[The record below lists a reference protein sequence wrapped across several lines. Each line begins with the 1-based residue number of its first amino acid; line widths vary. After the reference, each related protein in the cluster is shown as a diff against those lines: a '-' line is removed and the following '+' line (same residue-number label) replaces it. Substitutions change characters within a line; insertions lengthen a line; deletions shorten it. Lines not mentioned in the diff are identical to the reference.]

1 MTIHLAILDADIP
14 VRPHYH
20 RNGLYSTQY
29 RSIIEPAVHR
39 LSQSHLHPAP
49 IKLVVSAWDT
59 IGGVYPPEH
68 LLQPPTA
75 TTTVSSNNNNKN
87 DQDTNITS
95 LLITGSASSAYET
108 ATNPWITP
116 LKTFIRR
123 IYIHHPHIKLIGGCF
138 GHQLIAAA
146 LLPDSTRVEQCP
158 LGREVGVHAVRLAPR
173 FERAFG
179 PALGGKRAL
188 RMQMMHGDWVVSSSP
203 SSLPGG
209 GGSNTDSTTGTATT
223 PTAKSMNINSKEKNI
238 TNLPKP
244 WLNIGWTEQ
253 CPIQGLYLPGR
264 VLTLQGHFEIDSG
277 GMALVASEFGP
288 VLGWS
293 AEVARVHQER
303 IAWEGG
309 VDDGDVV
316 ADVIALF
323 LVGGEVVSPVSRL

>member
-1 MTIHLAILDADIP
+1 MTIHLAILDVDIP

-39 LSQSHLHPAP
+39 LSQSHLHPDP
-49 IKLVVSAWDT
+49 IELVVSSWD
-59 IGGVYPPEH
+59 ILGGVYPPEH
-68 LLQPPTA
+68 LLQPPPA
-75 TTTVSSNNNNKN
+75 TTASTTTTNNNNKH
-87 DQDTNITS
+87 DKITS
-95 LLITGSASSAYET
+95 LLITGSASSAYQT
-108 ATNPWITP
+108 TTNPWITP

-123 IYIHHPHIKLIGGCF
+123 IYTHHPHIKLIGGCF

-158 LGREVGVHAVRLAPR
+158 FGREVGVHAVRLAPR

-179 PALGGKRAL
+179 PVLGGKRAL
-188 RMQMMHGDWVVSSSP
+188 RMQMMHGDWVVSSSYSHP
-203 SSLPGG
+203 
-209 GGSNTDSTTGTATT
+209 A
-223 PTAKSMNINSKEKNI
+223 
-238 TNLPKP
+238 NLPSP

-277 GMALVASEFGP
+277 GMSIVASEFGP
-288 VLGWS
+288 ALGWS
-293 AEVARVHQER
+293 AEVARMHQER

-316 ADVIALF
+316 ADVVALF
-323 LVGGEVVSPVSRL
+323 IVGGDLVPVSKL